1 MRRDRTTLL
10 DMEEPD
16 EAPDMQLLSGGAGAR
31 LLSVLGQLSRHLGP
45 DSRFTVA
52 SNLLQNDLQ
61 QLRAQTSGGGG
72 AALSSSPEYEGEDG
86 DDDDTA
92 PSPQLRLPS
101 SSALQEPQVMQSMS
115 SMLRLLSSDVG
126 IEPMWARPDQQRR
139 AVLSGATD
147 ELMTLFPMPD
157 APASNPASPTAVNSL
172 PLVDWRD
179 LNAMEEDF
187 RLDAAAATPGEMG
200 GAGRTRA
207 LTQRSCPICLEGLEE
222 GHEAGV
228 LQMPCARQHMFHR
241 PCLLQWLA
249 EQNSCPVCR
258 HCLPTAEEEEQAPP

>member
-16 EAPDMQLLSGGAGAR
+16 EAPDLQMLSGGAGAR

-92 PSPQLRLPS
+92 PSPQLRFPS
-101 SSALQEPQVMQSMS
+101 SSALQEPQVLPPGTACRRLF
-115 SMLRLLSSDVG
+115 LRVLVTAASDSPLRPSLAGDAVDVLDAPPPLVRRGHRADVG
-126 IEPMWARPDQQRR
+126 TTRPTE
-139 AVLSGATD
+139 VGAY
-147 ELMTLFPMPD
+147 
-157 APASNPASPTAVNSL
+157 A
-172 PLVDWRD
+172 
-179 LNAMEEDF
+179 
-187 RLDAAAATPGEMG
+187 
-200 GAGRTRA
+200 
-207 LTQRSCPICLEGLEE
+207 
-222 GHEAGV
+222 
-228 LQMPCARQHMFHR
+228 
-241 PCLLQWLA
+241 
-249 EQNSCPVCR
+249 
-258 HCLPTAEEEEQAPP
+258 